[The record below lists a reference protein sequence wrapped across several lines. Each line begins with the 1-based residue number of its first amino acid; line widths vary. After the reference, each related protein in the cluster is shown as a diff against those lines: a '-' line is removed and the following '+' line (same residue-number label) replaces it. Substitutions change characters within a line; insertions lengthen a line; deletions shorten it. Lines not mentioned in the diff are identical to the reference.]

1 MNKWIWYLMAAV
13 ITMNVSVT
21 AYTPHECGGNISAL
35 GKPCVEGRTVALN
48 GVPLGSIVRYMGKH
62 YFVED
67 RCGFDNTL
75 DIFMESHSKAIQFGR
90 RTNQEITIYLP

>member
-1 MNKWIWYLMAAV
+1 MKKYFWLLLTAV
-13 ITMNVSVT
+13 ITMNVQVS

-48 GVPLGSIVRYMGKH
+48 GVPLGSIVRYRGKH
-62 YFVED
+62 YIVED

-75 DIFMESHSKAIQFGR
+75 DIFMESYEAAIKFGR
-90 RTNQEITIYLP
+90 KYNQKITVYLP